1 MTFAGV
7 AAGFRSDSA
16 FREAIER
23 AFGLPPSRVSGA
35 AAVLTSTWL
44 PTPLGNMLAVAHD
57 DGIVLLDFA
66 NRATL
71 EPTVAKLRARFAAR
85 GAHAVIVPGGHR
97 HLATLATELKE
108 YFAGE
113 RRTFT
118 VPISPAGTAFERRAW
133 DALRAIPFGQTRS
146 YGQQAAAMGDARA
159 VRAVGRAN
167 GRNTIN
173 ILIPCHRVIAASG
186 HLTGYG
192 GGLAR
197 KQWLLRHERAVVEA
211 GPHSVGTGTARP

>member
-1 MTFAGV
+1 MCTGRSAAFAGV
-7 AAGFRSDSA
+7 GAGFQSDSA
-16 FREAIER
+16 FRNAVER
-23 AFGLPPSRVSGA
+23 TFGLPTSRVGGSA
-35 AAVLTSTWL
+35 ILTSTWL

-66 NRATL
+66 DRATL
-71 EPTVAKLRARFAAR
+71 DPTLATLRARFAAER
-85 GAHAVIVPGGHR
+85 TDAVIVPGEHR
-97 HLATLATELKE
+97 HLTMLATELTN
-108 YFAGE
+108 YFAGAG
-113 RRTFT
+113 RMFT
-118 VPISPAGTAFERRAW
+118 VPICPAGTDFERRAW

-146 YGQQAAAMGDARA
+146 YGQQAASMGDARA

-186 HLTGYG
+186 DLTGYG

-197 KQWLLRHERAVVEA
+197 KRWLLRHEQRIAA
-211 GPHSVGTGTARP
+211 DSRHFG

>member
-7 AAGFRSDSA
+7 GAGFQSDSA
-16 FREAIER
+16 FRDAIER
-23 AFGLPPSRVSGA
+23 TFGLPPSRVSG

-66 NRATL
+66 DRATL
-71 EPTVAKLRARFAAR
+71 EATIGKLRARFAAR
-85 GAHAVIVPGGHR
+85 DTHAVIVPGEHR
-97 HLATLATELKE
+97 HLTTLAVELKE
-108 YFAGE
+108 YFAGQ

-118 VPISPAGTAFERRAW
+118 VPISPAGTEFERRVW

-173 ILIPCHRVIAASG
+173 IVIPCHRVIAASG

-197 KQWLLRHERAVVEA
+197 KQWLLRHEQQIAA
-211 GPHSVGTGTARP
+211 GTGHFG